1 MNNFLIKSS
10 AIVGAAILISNLHA
24 DEEGP
29 VYQLENYLVSVGPIA
44 RPLSDYASPVT
55 SLDGD
60 AIQRSNAGT
69 LGQLLEGQPGVAS
82 TSFGGG
88 ASRPIIRGFDGPR
101 VRILESGLG
110 SQDVSETS
118 PDHAVA
124 VEPLLIDRVEVL
136 RGPSTLLYGSSAIG
150 GVVNVMGKEIPRQPV
165 DPKGYEGAL
174 ESRYDTVS
182 DGETYLGYGTVGGEN
197 WALRVTGLSRE
208 SDNYEIPGDA
218 EIHHDDG
225 HEEESGD
232 KLSDSFVE
240 NDYVSIG
247 GTWFFGEQNYIGASF
262 SVLESYYGVSGH
274 MHHEEAHDEKEGEEE
289 EHHEAHSEGGVA
301 IDLERQRFDL
311 ELALFD
317 VTDWIEAARVRFAYT
332 DYEHSE
338 LEFGEEETHEE
349 WAEAEMHG
357 HEPTSFSR
365 ESWELRAEASHG
377 DLGFI
382 DEGLLGINISDKDF
396 EVEGE
401 EGAAFGPATNTR
413 SQAIFVSEHVHQGDW
428 HYEFGG
434 RVEAQQINV
443 EGTASDYSDVALSLA
458 AGIIYNIDELNSL
471 ALSIQRSERHPVS
484 SELYANG
491 EHLATRQFEVGDD
504 DLGLETAYGLDL
516 SYRHRS
522 ERWESSVSV
531 FYVYFDDYILAEAA
545 GDEISDLPVYAYG
558 AVDATFWGLEAELE
572 HLLID
577 ENGFKVRV
585 AILGDFVNAENR
597 DTGDHLPR
605 IPPVR
610 IGGKL
615 RVGYGDWDAGLLV
628 RHAFSQ
634 NDTNPLET
642 DTDSYTELKLDLGYT
657 FELGNGVDLTVFAR
671 AENLLDEEIRHHTS
685 FLKDLAPLPGRNFT
699 LGARLEF

>member
-136 RGPSTLLYGSSAIG
+136 RGPSTLLYGSSAID

-247 GTWFFGEQNYIGASF
+247 GTWFFGEQN
-262 SVLESYYGVSGH
+262 
-274 MHHEEAHDEKEGEEE
+274 
-289 EHHEAHSEGGVA
+289 
-301 IDLERQRFDL
+301 
-311 ELALFD
+311 
-317 VTDWIEAARVRFAYT
+317 
-332 DYEHSE
+332 
-338 LEFGEEETHEE
+338 
-349 WAEAEMHG
+349 
-357 HEPTSFSR
+357 
-365 ESWELRAEASHG
+365 
-377 DLGFI
+377 
-382 DEGLLGINISDKDF
+382 
-396 EVEGE
+396 
-401 EGAAFGPATNTR
+401 
-413 SQAIFVSEHVHQGDW
+413 
-428 HYEFGG
+428 
-434 RVEAQQINV
+434 
-443 EGTASDYSDVALSLA
+443 
-458 AGIIYNIDELNSL
+458 
-471 ALSIQRSERHPVS
+471 
-484 SELYANG
+484 
-491 EHLATRQFEVGDD
+491 
-504 DLGLETAYGLDL
+504 
-516 SYRHRS
+516 
-522 ERWESSVSV
+522 
-531 FYVYFDDYILAEAA
+531 
-545 GDEISDLPVYAYG
+545 
-558 AVDATFWGLEAELE
+558 
-572 HLLID
+572 
-577 ENGFKVRV
+577 
-585 AILGDFVNAENR
+585 
-597 DTGDHLPR
+597 
-605 IPPVR
+605 
-610 IGGKL
+610 
-615 RVGYGDWDAGLLV
+615 LLV
-628 RHAFSQ
+628 RRSPSL
-634 NDTNPLET
+634 N
-642 DTDSYTELKLDLGYT
+642 
-657 FELGNGVDLTVFAR
+657 LTTGCQGICITRKRMMKKRGKRRNIMKRTAR
-671 AENLLDEEIRHHTS
+671 VV
-685 FLKDLAPLPGRNFT
+685 
-699 LGARLEF
+699 